1 MEEKKLCYHQVLT
14 VWEGFCSLHSQLF
27 DIACDEYLALLASDI
42 EKLEELLPVKE
53 EIIAKIGEL
62 DFERNELVEKINNSE
77 LTLSPLVKASELI
90 TFFQDIE
97 SESGINALKNLNSLL
112 IDIIEKIQEQN
123 KKNQVFLNKAMIS
136 LRDLKRG
143 FKGQKVYSTY
153 GADGRTQTLNR

>member
-1 MEEKKLCYHQVLT
+1 MDEKKLYYHQVLS

-42 EKLEELLPVKE
+42 DKLEELLPFKE
-53 EIIAKIGEL
+53 ETIAKISDL
-62 DFERNELVEKINNSE
+62 DLERNKLVETINSKI
-77 LTLSPLVKASELI
+77 LTDSPLSKASELI
-90 TFFQDIE
+90 TFFNDIE
-97 SESGINALKNLNSLL
+97 AKSGVSALKNLNSLL
-112 IDIIEKIQEQN
+112 IDIIEKIQLQN
-123 KKNQVFLNKAMIS
+123 KTNQVFLNKAMIS